1 MRSIRTRN
9 SLCDQPTSRY
19 FHWNAFLFPSLITPF
34 GHHTKSMLRTTSVPD
49 CLRAVLFLS
58 ALSTFVACGPS
69 GISLSGTATI
79 DGSPIEKGKISLV
92 PKANV
97 DSPTAMAPII
107 DGKFTIPPESQLRE
121 GSFDLRVSVTADRTP
136 KAQLTFL
143 KGGNKAA
150 VGTAINQAL
159 KDAPPSEESFTSEFE
174 VSGSDDEIQL
184 EFKRETVPPKRR

>member
-1 MRSIRTRN
+1 
-9 SLCDQPTSRY
+9 
-19 FHWNAFLFPSLITPF
+19 
-34 GHHTKSMLRTTSVPD
+34 MLRMTSVPN
-49 CLRAVLFLS
+49 CLRAVLLLGC
-58 ALSTFVACGPS
+58 LSTFVACGPS

-107 DGKFTIPPESQLRE
+107 DGNFTIPPESQLRE
-121 GSFDLRVSVTADRTP
+121 GEFDLRVSVTADRTT

-159 KDAPPSEESFTSEFE
+159 KDAPPSEESFTSDFE
-174 VSGSDDEIQL
+174 VTGSNDEIKLQ
-184 EFKRETVPPKRR
+184 FNRETVPAKRR